1 MGILR
6 LGSQIGQ
13 TVKNVARLKTIL
25 VVMGRHGLAEIA
37 ERMRLDRL
45 IPGFKFMR
53 KGEEG
58 KRTLPERVRLTFEE
72 LGPTFVKLG
81 QVLSTR
87 PDLIPQEYAEEFKK
101 LQDHVPAV
109 PFDMIKKTIEAEFG
123 RPYSEVYKT
132 FNETPLAAASIAQV
146 HEATLHDGTEV
157 VVKVQ
162 RAGIDKL
169 IDTDVSILF
178 VIAGLLEKYIEEARV
193 FNPTGIVEE
202 FFKTLKKELDFVVEA
217 GNMMKIRKNFQDRP
231 HVVIPQVFRSY
242 STTRV
247 LTLEKLKGIR
257 LSDRKALESSQM
269 DIRQLAHEGVQAFY
283 KMVLVDGIFHG
294 DLHAG
299 NIFILEDGKIGLV
312 DFGIVGRLN
321 QKVRDALGNM
331 FLALVSEDF
340 DALVYEYLEIGIP
353 TGKTDIDH
361 FSKQVR
367 ELVEPYFG
375 LPLKDVNVGRMLLD
389 LSILASQHGLRMSQ
403 DLMLVCKAI
412 VTIEGMGRS
421 IDPDFDIVKGMS
433 EFAKVLLE
441 ARYNM
446 ERLSKELF
454 YLMRDVTSLV
464 QHAPRQLRLILKKLS
479 SDEWVTRI
487 KIEDIEHL
495 DRAMTKG
502 RQLLSL
508 SIITACV
515 IISATLLLIFHQ
527 GTTLFGLSTFGFIG
541 FVFSGVLIFLYFVSY
556 FRK

>member
-58 KRTLPERVRLTFEE
+58 KLTLPERVRLTFEE

-101 LQDHVPAV
+101 LQDHVPPI
-109 PFDMIKKTIEAEFG
+109 PFEMIKKTIESEFK
-123 RPYSEVYKT
+123 RPHSEIYKT
-132 FNETPLAAASIAQV
+132 FDETPLAAASIAQV

-193 FNPTGIVEE
+193 FNPAGIVEE

-231 HVVIPQVFRSY
+231 HVIIPQVFRNY

-257 LSDRKALESSQM
+257 LSDRKALESSQI

-299 NIFILEDGKIGLV
+299 NIFVLEDGKIGLV

-321 QKVRDALGNM
+321 QKTRDALGNM

-353 TGKTDIDH
+353 SGKIDIDH

-367 ELVEPYFG
+367 EVVEPYFG

-389 LSILASQHGLRMSQ
+389 LTILASQHGLKMSQ

-412 VTIEGMGRS
+412 VTIEGMGRG

-454 YLMRDVTSLV
+454 YLVRDVTSLV
-464 QHAPRQLRLILKKLS
+464 QRAPRQLRLILKKLS
-479 SDEWVTRI
+479 SDEWVTRV

-515 IISATLLLIFHQ
+515 IISATLLLIFHK
-527 GTTLFGLSTFGFIG
+527 GATLFGLSTFGLIG

-556 FRK
+556 FRR